1 MVCIF
6 VLFFEFISLK
16 SKKRNLML
24 WGHKEFPTERQF
36 HHMTLPITM
45 TNTAFF
51 TNQPFLARLTNRRW
65 TSPVCVPVEICGR
78 QKWSFLTG
86 MVKDVTYH
94 EVLSIRA
101 VHRSLWTKQGSINEK
116 WDMSAMG
123 QHLGQGS
130 TGHTAQFGL
139 IRTYSTGP
147 LVERSV
153 DLWCSS

>member
-1 MVCIF
+1 MVYIF

-51 TNQPFLARLTNRRW
+51 TNQPILARLTNRRW
-65 TSPVCVPVEICGR
+65 TSPASAEIYGQR
-78 QKWSFLTG
+78 LSFT
-86 MVKDVTYH
+86 MTYPY
-94 EVLSIRA
+94 EPSA
-101 VHRSLWTKQGSINEK
+101 DSLWTKQGSINDK
-116 WDMSAMG
+116 WDVSSID
-123 QHLGQGS
+123 QPLVQSS
-130 TGHTAQFGL
+130 TGPTAQFGL
-139 IRTYSTGP
+139 FRPLPGLGP
-147 LVERSV
+147 FAERPV